1 MDVDDSD
8 GSERRAMTPEEVLDE
23 LRDEVRRR
31 GPARTPR
38 PSFPTPLAS
47 RGQVDDW
54 DAYSLF
60 SLPRSLT
67 DSTQVKDEL
76 EAARRESAIA
86 EAEVCDLRQEIDRIQ
101 VRMSRMHDSRVPL
114 SKTVV

>member
-1 MDVDDSD
+1 M
-8 GSERRAMTPEEVLDE
+8 AQL
-23 LRDEVRRR
+23 
-31 GPARTPR
+31 PR

-47 RGQVDDW
+47 RGQDDDW
-54 DAYSLF
+54 DATYSLF

-86 EAEVCDLRQEIDRIQ
+86 EADVCDLRQEIDRIQ
-101 VRMSRMHDSRVPL
+101 VRQSRMHDSRVPL